1 MVVCFRSDTDKMS
14 SRGGKKKSTKTSRSA
29 KAGVIFPVGRMLRY
43 IKKGHPKYRIGVGAP
58 VYMAAVLEYLTA
70 EILELAG
77 NAARDNKKGR
87 VTPRH
92 ILLAVANDEELN
104 QLLKGVTIASG
115 GVLPNIHPELLAKKR
130 GSKGKLEAIIT
141 PPPAK
146 KAKSPSQKK
155 TVSKKTGGKKGAR
168 KSKKKQGEVS
178 KSASADSTTEGTPA
192 DGFTVLSTKS
202 LFLGQKLNLIHS
214 EISNLA
220 GFEVEAIINPTN
232 ADIDLKDDLVVQAD
246 IATIDSDAVV
256 HPTNSDFYT
265 GGEVGNGKFSAAEFV
280 AQQAGQLPSKAAR
293 CTHETVSFL
302 GPPVGVRDQ
311 DQRSKLTILCSGST
325 LEKKGGK
332 EFVEAVV
339 ELRKKNGPLDIAGAV
354 VSAGHGLPA
363 KFVIHCN
370 SPGWGSDKC
379 EELLE
384 KTVKNCLAL
393 ADEKKLKSIAFPSIG
408 SGRDTQ
414 ANGFPKQT
422 AAQLIL
428 KAISSYFVSTMSS
441 SIKTVYFVLFDSES
455 IGIYPRGI
463 RVHPHLPQPKECCSK
478 VPKSSRVSGSQRSQ
492 NKLDLRQPE
501 GGGSRA
507 HLTAG
512 RYLITSTT
520 MRFIPMSQYGR
531 EGEACPDQQQEEK
544 RHVQQVLSM
553 GEAELQPVAATGA
566 TGAQVI
572 PGTLHTE
579 PERALAR

>member
-1 MVVCFRSDTDKMS
+1 MS
-14 SRGGKKKSTKTSRSA
+14 SRGGKKKSTKTSRST

-92 ILLAVANDEELN
+92 ILLAIANDEELN
-104 QLLKGVTIASG
+104 QLLKGVTIAAG
-115 GVLPNIHPELLAKKR
+115 GVLPNIHPELLTKKR

-146 KAKSPSQKK
+146 KSKLPPAQKTGPK
-155 TVSKKTGGKKGAR
+155 RAGGKKGAGG
-168 KSKKKQGEVS
+168 KKKQREVS
-178 KSASADSTTEGTPA
+178 KAASADSTTEGPPA

-214 EISNLA
+214 EITNLA
-220 GFEVEAIINPTN
+220 GFDVEAVINPTN
-232 ADIDLKDDLVVQAD
+232 ADIDLKDDL
-246 IATIDSDAVV
+246 
-256 HPTNSDFYT
+256 
-265 GGEVGNGKFSAAEFV
+265 GSA
-280 AQQAGQLPSKAAR
+280 
-293 CTHETVSFL
+293 
-302 GPPVGVRDQ
+302 
-311 DQRSKLTILCSGST
+311 

-332 EFVEAVV
+332 EFEEAVS
-339 ELRKKNGPLDIAGAV
+339 ELRKKNGPLDVAGAAL
-354 VSAGHGLPA
+354 SPGFGLPA

-408 SGRDTQ
+408 SGR
-414 ANGFPKQT
+414 NGFPKQT

-441 SIKTVYFVLFDSES
+441 SIKTVFFVLFDSES
-455 IGIYPRGI
+455 IGIY
-463 RVHPHLPQPKECCSK
+463 VQEMA
-478 VPKSSRVSGSQRSQ
+478 
-492 NKLDLRQPE
+492 KLD
-501 GGGSRA
+501 A
-507 HLTAG
+507 N
-512 RYLITSTT
+512 
-520 MRFIPMSQYGR
+520 
-531 EGEACPDQQQEEK
+531 
-544 RHVQQVLSM
+544 
-553 GEAELQPVAATGA
+553 
-566 TGAQVI
+566 
-572 PGTLHTE
+572 
-579 PERALAR
+579 

>member
-1 MVVCFRSDTDKMS
+1 MQFTLKCRSRPNTDKMS

-202 LFLGQKLNLIHS
+202 LFLGQKLQ
-214 EISNLA
+214 
-220 GFEVEAIINPTN
+220 
-232 ADIDLKDDLVVQAD
+232 VVQAD

-265 GGEVGNGKFSAAEFV
+265 GGEVG
-280 AQQAGQLPSKAAR
+280 
-293 CTHETVSFL
+293 
-302 GPPVGVRDQ
+302 
-311 DQRSKLTILCSGST
+311 ST

-332 EFVEAVV
+332 EFVEAVI

-408 SGRDTQ
+408 SGR
-414 ANGFPKQT
+414 NGFPKQT

-455 IGIYPRGI
+455 IGIY
-463 RVHPHLPQPKECCSK
+463 VQEMA
-478 VPKSSRVSGSQRSQ
+478 
-492 NKLDLRQPE
+492 KLD
-501 GGGSRA
+501 A
-507 HLTAG
+507 N
-512 RYLITSTT
+512 
-520 MRFIPMSQYGR
+520 
-531 EGEACPDQQQEEK
+531 
-544 RHVQQVLSM
+544 
-553 GEAELQPVAATGA
+553 
-566 TGAQVI
+566 
-572 PGTLHTE
+572 
-579 PERALAR
+579 

>member
-1 MVVCFRSDTDKMS
+1 MS

-155 TVSKKTGGKKGAR
+155 PVSKKAGGKKGAR

-178 KSASADSTTEGTPA
+178 KAASADSTTEGTPA

-202 LFLGQKLNLIHS
+202 LFLGQKLQ
-214 EISNLA
+214 
-220 GFEVEAIINPTN
+220 
-232 ADIDLKDDLVVQAD
+232 VVQAD
-246 IATIDSDAVV
+246 IASIDSEAVV
-256 HPTNSDFYT
+256 HPTNTDFYT
-265 GGEVGNGKFSAAEFV
+265 GGETAE
-280 AQQAGQLPSKAAR
+280 R
-293 CTHETVSFL
+293 D
-302 GPPVGVRDQ
+302 PVGDSLQ
-311 DQRSKLTILCSGST
+311 SGSFAHPRLPTVGRLTGNT

-332 EFVEAVV
+332 EFVEAVL
-339 ELRKKNGPLDIAGAV
+339 ELRKKNGPLEVAGAA

-363 KFVIHCN
+363 KFVIHCH
-370 SPGWGSDKC
+370 SPVWGADKC

-393 ADEKKLKSIAFPSIG
+393 ADDKKLKSIAFPSIG
-408 SGRDTQ
+408 SGR
-414 ANGFPKQT
+414 NGFPKQT

-428 KAISSYFVSTMSS
+428 KAISNYFVSTMSS

-455 IGIYPRGI
+455 IGIY
-463 RVHPHLPQPKECCSK
+463 VQEMA
-478 VPKSSRVSGSQRSQ
+478 
-492 NKLDLRQPE
+492 KLD
-501 GGGSRA
+501 A
-507 HLTAG
+507 N
-512 RYLITSTT
+512 
-520 MRFIPMSQYGR
+520 
-531 EGEACPDQQQEEK
+531 
-544 RHVQQVLSM
+544 
-553 GEAELQPVAATGA
+553 
-566 TGAQVI
+566 
-572 PGTLHTE
+572 
-579 PERALAR
+579 

>member
-1 MVVCFRSDTDKMS
+1 MS

-155 TVSKKTGGKKGAR
+155 TTTKKASTKKVAR
-168 KSKKKQGEVS
+168 KSKKQGEVS
-178 KSASADSTTEGTPA
+178 KSASADSTTEGTPT

-232 ADIDLKDDLVVQAD
+232 ADIDLKDDL
-246 IATIDSDAVV
+246 
-256 HPTNSDFYT
+256 
-265 GGEVGNGKFSAAEFV
+265 
-280 AQQAGQLPSKAAR
+280 
-293 CTHETVSFL
+293 
-302 GPPVGVRDQ
+302 
-311 DQRSKLTILCSGST
+311 
-325 LEKKGGK
+325 
-332 EFVEAVV
+332 
-339 ELRKKNGPLDIAGAV
+339 AV
-354 VSAGHGLPA
+354 VSSGHGLPA

-370 SPGWGSDKC
+370 SPSWGSDKC

-408 SGRDTQ
+408 SGR
-414 ANGFPKQT
+414 NGFPKQI

-455 IGIYPRGI
+455 IGIY
-463 RVHPHLPQPKECCSK
+463 VQEMA
-478 VPKSSRVSGSQRSQ
+478 
-492 NKLDLRQPE
+492 KLD
-501 GGGSRA
+501 A
-507 HLTAG
+507 N
-512 RYLITSTT
+512 
-520 MRFIPMSQYGR
+520 
-531 EGEACPDQQQEEK
+531 
-544 RHVQQVLSM
+544 
-553 GEAELQPVAATGA
+553 
-566 TGAQVI
+566 
-572 PGTLHTE
+572 
-579 PERALAR
+579 

>member
-1 MVVCFRSDTDKMS
+1 MS

-155 TVSKKTGGKKGAR
+155 PVSKKAGGKKGAR

-178 KSASADSTTEGTPA
+178 KAASADSTTEGTPT

-202 LFLGQKLNLIHS
+202 LFLGQKLQ
-214 EISNLA
+214 
-220 GFEVEAIINPTN
+220 
-232 ADIDLKDDLVVQAD
+232 VVQAD
-246 IATIDSDAVV
+246 IASIDSDAVV
-256 HPTNSDFYT
+256 HPTNNDFYI
-265 GGEVGNGKFSAAEFV
+265 GGEVGN
-280 AQQAGQLPSKAAR
+280 
-293 CTHETVSFL
+293 
-302 GPPVGVRDQ
+302 
-311 DQRSKLTILCSGST
+311 T

-332 EFVEAVV
+332 EFVEAVL
-339 ELRKKNGPLDIAGAV
+339 ELRKKNGPLEVAGAAM
-354 VSAGHGLPA
+354 SAGHGLPA

-370 SPGWGSDKC
+370 SPVWGADKC

-393 ADEKKLKSIAFPSIG
+393 ADDKKLKSIAFPSIG
-408 SGRDTQ
+408 SGR
-414 ANGFPKQT
+414 NGFPKQT

-428 KAISSYFVSTMSS
+428 KAISSYFVATMSS

-455 IGIYPRGI
+455 IGIY
-463 RVHPHLPQPKECCSK
+463 VQEMA
-478 VPKSSRVSGSQRSQ
+478 
-492 NKLDLRQPE
+492 KLD
-501 GGGSRA
+501 A
-507 HLTAG
+507 N
-512 RYLITSTT
+512 
-520 MRFIPMSQYGR
+520 
-531 EGEACPDQQQEEK
+531 
-544 RHVQQVLSM
+544 
-553 GEAELQPVAATGA
+553 
-566 TGAQVI
+566 
-572 PGTLHTE
+572 
-579 PERALAR
+579 

>member
-1 MVVCFRSDTDKMS
+1 MS

-155 TVSKKTGGKKGAR
+155 PVSKKAGGKKGAR

-178 KSASADSTTEGTPA
+178 KAASADSTTEGTPA

-202 LFLGQKLNLIHS
+202 LFLGQKLQ
-214 EISNLA
+214 
-220 GFEVEAIINPTN
+220 
-232 ADIDLKDDLVVQAD
+232 VVQAD
-246 IATIDSDAVV
+246 IASIDSDAVV
-256 HPTNSDFYT
+256 HPTNTDFYT
-265 GGEVGNGKFSAAEFV
+265 GGEVGN
-280 AQQAGQLPSKAAR
+280 
-293 CTHETVSFL
+293 
-302 GPPVGVRDQ
+302 
-311 DQRSKLTILCSGST
+311 T

-332 EFVEAVV
+332 EFVEAVL
-339 ELRKKNGPLDIAGAV
+339 ELRKKNGPLEVAGAA

-370 SPGWGSDKC
+370 SPVWGADKC

-393 ADEKKLKSIAFPSIG
+393 ADDKKLKSIAFPSIG
-408 SGRDTQ
+408 SGR
-414 ANGFPKQT
+414 NGFPKQT

-455 IGIYPRGI
+455 IGIY
-463 RVHPHLPQPKECCSK
+463 VQEMA
-478 VPKSSRVSGSQRSQ
+478 
-492 NKLDLRQPE
+492 KLD
-501 GGGSRA
+501 A
-507 HLTAG
+507 N
-512 RYLITSTT
+512 
-520 MRFIPMSQYGR
+520 
-531 EGEACPDQQQEEK
+531 
-544 RHVQQVLSM
+544 
-553 GEAELQPVAATGA
+553 
-566 TGAQVI
+566 
-572 PGTLHTE
+572 
-579 PERALAR
+579 

>member
-1 MVVCFRSDTDKMS
+1 MLICLGIQCVVVTVSVLINNLLSFVPFFLFIYFFLNIECCFRPDTDKMS

-168 KSKKKQGEVS
+168 KSKKQGEVS

-202 LFLGQKLNLIHS
+202 LFLGQKLQ
-214 EISNLA
+214 
-220 GFEVEAIINPTN
+220 
-232 ADIDLKDDLVVQAD
+232 VVQAD

-265 GGEVGNGKFSAAEFV
+265 GGEVG
-280 AQQAGQLPSKAAR
+280 
-293 CTHETVSFL
+293 
-302 GPPVGVRDQ
+302 
-311 DQRSKLTILCSGST
+311 ST

-332 EFVEAVV
+332 EFVEAVI

-408 SGRDTQ
+408 SGR
-414 ANGFPKQT
+414 NGFPKQT

-455 IGIYPRGI
+455 IGIY
-463 RVHPHLPQPKECCSK
+463 VQEMA
-478 VPKSSRVSGSQRSQ
+478 
-492 NKLDLRQPE
+492 KLD
-501 GGGSRA
+501 A
-507 HLTAG
+507 N
-512 RYLITSTT
+512 
-520 MRFIPMSQYGR
+520 
-531 EGEACPDQQQEEK
+531 
-544 RHVQQVLSM
+544 
-553 GEAELQPVAATGA
+553 
-566 TGAQVI
+566 
-572 PGTLHTE
+572 
-579 PERALAR
+579 

>member
-1 MVVCFRSDTDKMS
+1 MS

-232 ADIDLKDDLVVQAD
+232 ADIDLKDDL
-246 IATIDSDAVV
+246 
-256 HPTNSDFYT
+256 
-265 GGEVGNGKFSAAEFV
+265 
-280 AQQAGQLPSKAAR
+280 
-293 CTHETVSFL
+293 
-302 GPPVGVRDQ
+302 
-311 DQRSKLTILCSGST
+311 GST

-332 EFVEAVV
+332 EFVEAVI
-339 ELRKKNGPLDIAGAV
+339 ELRKKNGPLDIAGGEV
-354 VSAGHGLPA
+354 LRFGNLQTNHCGHWLCCLQQSSLQSASQAPSGSCCLQTTFMGYVI
-363 KFVIHCN
+363 FV
-370 SPGWGSDKC
+370 
-379 EELLE
+379 
-384 KTVKNCLAL
+384 
-393 ADEKKLKSIAFPSIG
+393 F
-408 SGRDTQ
+408 
-414 ANGFPKQT
+414 
-422 AAQLIL
+422 
-428 KAISSYFVSTMSS
+428 
-441 SIKTVYFVLFDSES
+441 
-455 IGIYPRGI
+455 
-463 RVHPHLPQPKECCSK
+463 SK
-478 VPKSSRVSGSQRSQ
+478 VTI
-492 NKLDLRQPE
+492 
-501 GGGSRA
+501 
-507 HLTAG
+507 H
-512 RYLITSTT
+512 
-520 MRFIPMSQYGR
+520 
-531 EGEACPDQQQEEK
+531 
-544 RHVQQVLSM
+544 
-553 GEAELQPVAATGA
+553 
-566 TGAQVI
+566 
-572 PGTLHTE
+572 TLHLKL
-579 PERALAR
+579 PLPKHLKNGVVM

>member
-1 MVVCFRSDTDKMS
+1 MS

-146 KAKSPSQKK
+146 KAKSPTQKK

-232 ADIDLKDDLVVQAD
+232 ADIDLKDDL
-246 IATIDSDAVV
+246 
-256 HPTNSDFYT
+256 
-265 GGEVGNGKFSAAEFV
+265 
-280 AQQAGQLPSKAAR
+280 
-293 CTHETVSFL
+293 
-302 GPPVGVRDQ
+302 
-311 DQRSKLTILCSGST
+311 
-325 LEKKGGK
+325 
-332 EFVEAVV
+332 
-339 ELRKKNGPLDIAGAV
+339 AV

-408 SGRDTQ
+408 SGR
-414 ANGFPKQT
+414 NGFPKQT

-455 IGIYPRGI
+455 IGIY
-463 RVHPHLPQPKECCSK
+463 VQEMA
-478 VPKSSRVSGSQRSQ
+478 
-492 NKLDLRQPE
+492 KLD
-501 GGGSRA
+501 A
-507 HLTAG
+507 N
-512 RYLITSTT
+512 
-520 MRFIPMSQYGR
+520 
-531 EGEACPDQQQEEK
+531 
-544 RHVQQVLSM
+544 
-553 GEAELQPVAATGA
+553 
-566 TGAQVI
+566 
-572 PGTLHTE
+572 
-579 PERALAR
+579 

>member
-1 MVVCFRSDTDKMS
+1 MS
-14 SRGGKKKSTKTSRSA
+14 SRGGKKKSTKTSRST

-43 IKKGHPKYRIGVGAP
+43 IKKGLPKYRIGVGAP

-104 QLLKGVTIASG
+104 QLLKGVTIAAG

-146 KAKSPSQKK
+146 KSKTSSTKTSGAKKS
-155 TVSKKTGGKKGAR
+155 GGKKGTG
-168 KSKKKQGEVS
+168 KSKKKQGDVS
-178 KSASADSTTEGTPA
+178 KAASADSTTEGTPP
-192 DGFTVLSTKS
+192 DGFTILSTKS

-220 GFEVEAIINPTN
+220 GFDVEGVINPTN

-246 IATIDSDAVV
+246 IASIDSDAVV
-256 HPTNSDFYT
+256 HPTNATFHT
-265 GGEVGNGKFSAAEFV
+265 GGEVGSA
-280 AQQAGQLPSKAAR
+280 
-293 CTHETVSFL
+293 
-302 GPPVGVRDQ
+302 
-311 DQRSKLTILCSGST
+311 

-332 EFVEAVV
+332 EFGEAVL
-339 ELRKKNGPLDIAGAV
+339 ELRKKNGPLEVAGAV
-354 VSAGHGLPA
+354 LTSGYGLPA

-379 EELLE
+379 EELLD

-393 ADEKKLKSIAFPSIG
+393 ADEKKLKSVAFPSIG
-408 SGRDTQ
+408 SGR
-414 ANGFPKQT
+414 NGFPKQT

-428 KAISSYFVSTMSS
+428 KAISSYFVATMSS

-455 IGIYPRGI
+455 IGIY
-463 RVHPHLPQPKECCSK
+463 VQEMA
-478 VPKSSRVSGSQRSQ
+478 
-492 NKLDLRQPE
+492 KLD
-501 GGGSRA
+501 A
-507 HLTAG
+507 N
-512 RYLITSTT
+512 
-520 MRFIPMSQYGR
+520 
-531 EGEACPDQQQEEK
+531 
-544 RHVQQVLSM
+544 
-553 GEAELQPVAATGA
+553 
-566 TGAQVI
+566 
-572 PGTLHTE
+572 
-579 PERALAR
+579 